1 MPYLRFL
8 FPLLTF
14 ILYVS
19 ASFYVLSNGHVHEDA
34 YILFIFSESLANGQ
48 GISYF
53 PGSGPIEGATDFLW
67 MAILAAAVFIG
78 IDVAI
83 AAAILNGIGLAVIS
97 YYVLKLSSLST
108 SDRSY
113 IPFGVLTSAIIFLSP
128 ISMAALA
135 GFSTGFYCA
144 FVCVIFHIIYAENT
158 KSLIMVPVIG
168 IIMGL
173 LRPDGVIIGVF
184 ASLVGLSIAYRRG
197 LLQKYLIVSAV
208 CAVVG
213 ASYFFWRF
221 NYFGHLLPL
230 PLYVK
235 SASASSLPGLA
246 PHYDWLQYNG
256 FLAGLV
262 ILSAYFM
269 PHKRK
274 IFMAAVP
281 VMALFIALAF
291 ATQSQNISF
300 RFQAPATT
308 LLLLISAL
316 VYAAYLKGE
325 FSGRVRSFIIF
336 FMAIA
341 ALGSTIDYS
350 NSTKKMFV
358 YLTSNEYINYLSFH
372 MRKLATPDTTIA
384 LTEAGRFAY
393 WMQGRK
399 FDLVGLNT
407 PETAIHKVSPE
418 YIQKIDPDLV
428 FIHIASTVSLEK
440 ICGTRDFCTVTIDQL
455 RQSMLVEKNWEAVSN
470 GVDRAPLATY
480 SFLESSGQYQ
490 LYAVRYGRS
499 RKYNHMH
506 AVKKDGRISISD
518 FEASLVKSF
527 KEEGRLSYLE
537 MKKLTK
543 SVFAD

>member
-1 MPYLRFL
+1 MAYLRFL

-14 ILYVS
+14 ILYLSV
-19 ASFYVLSNGHVHEDA
+19 SFYVLSNGHVHEDA
-34 YILFIFSESLANGQ
+34 YILFIFSESLASGQ

-67 MAILAAAVFIG
+67 MVILAAAVFIG

-97 YYVLKLSSLST
+97 YYVLKLSSLNA
-108 SDRSY
+108 SDRPY
-113 IPFGVLTSAIIFLSP
+113 VPFGILSSVIILVSP
-128 ISMAALA
+128 IAMAALA

-144 FVCVIFHIIYAENT
+144 FVCVIFHIIYAEST
-158 KSLIMVPVIG
+158 RSLVLVPVIG

-173 LRPDGVIIGVF
+173 LRPDGVIIGAL
-184 ASLVGLSIAYRRG
+184 ASLVGLLIAYRRD
-197 LLQKYLIVSAV
+197 LLKKYLIVSAV

-213 ASYFFWRF
+213 ASYFFWRLS
-221 NYFGHLLPL
+221 YFGHLLPL

-262 ILSAYFM
+262 ILSGFFM

-274 IFMAAVP
+274 IFMASVP

-300 RFQAPATT
+300 RFQAPGTT

-316 VYAAYLKGE
+316 IYAAYRKGD
-325 FSGRVRSFIIF
+325 FSGRVKNLILF

-341 ALGSTIDYS
+341 ALGATIDYS
-350 NSTKKMFV
+350 NSARKMFV
-358 YLTSNEYINYLSFH
+358 YLTSNEYINYFSFH
-372 MRKLATPDTTIA
+372 MRELASPDTTIA

-393 WMQGRK
+393 WMPGRK
-399 FDLVGLNT
+399 YDIVGLNT
-407 PETAIHKVSPE
+407 PEIAIHKVSPD
-418 YIQKIDPDLV
+418 YIRSIDPDLIFV
-428 FIHIASTVSLEK
+428 HINATASFEK
-440 ICGTRDFCTVTIDQL
+440 ICGTRDFCALTTDQL
-455 RQSMLVEKNWEAVSN
+455 NKSILVESNWQTDSNSVS
-470 GVDRAPLATY
+470 RAPLATY
-480 SFLESSGQYQ
+480 SFLESSDAYQ

-499 RKYNHMH
+499 RKYNHLH
-506 AVKKDGRISISD
+506 AVKKSGQISVAD
-518 FEASLVKSF
+518 FEASLTRSF
-527 KEEGRLSYLE
+527 EEEGRLSYLD